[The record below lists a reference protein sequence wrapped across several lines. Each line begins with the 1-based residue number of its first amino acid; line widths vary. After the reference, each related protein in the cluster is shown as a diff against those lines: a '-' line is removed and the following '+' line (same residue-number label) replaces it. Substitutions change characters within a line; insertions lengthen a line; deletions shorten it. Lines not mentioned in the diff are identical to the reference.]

1 MSQRRVVVCGGGAGG
16 MAAALGAAHA
26 GAAVSL
32 LEARSRPGGTVA
44 HALIHTLGGL
54 FDDAGQLINDGLAS
68 ELVRRLTE
76 AGAAHD
82 KRRLGRAW
90 VLDVCPDAYQTVTE
104 RWLAAQSGIC
114 MRTTARV
121 GRIWVSAGRIDA
133 VEALGPAGAERIE
146 IDAVIDATG
155 TAEVV
160 RQLDPTLLIDD
171 GPRAAG
177 GFIFRLRGIEPA
189 AREFPRNLQVV
200 RALQRAA
207 EDGTLPASCGRAWL
221 DRGIHDDEVFVKLF
235 VPLPDDW
242 RQREERG
249 EISSASRAI
258 QTAIVAFLGGLPGF
272 GGARITATGELGI
285 REGGRVHGEYC
296 LSVDD
301 VRQGRRFTDAAC
313 RAAWPIEYWD
323 PEQGVKLEY
332 LPAGSYYEV
341 PLRSL
346 RVRKYENLWVAGKC
360 LCADRLAQASARVVG
375 TCWAMG
381 EAAGAAAAGS

>member
-16 MAAALGAAHA
+16 MAAAIGAARA
-26 GAAVSL
+26 GAAVCL
-32 LEARSRPGGTVA
+32 LEARSQLGGTVA
-44 HALIHTLGGL
+44 HTLIHTLGGL
-54 FDDAGQLINDGLAS
+54 YDDAGQLINDGLAG
-68 ELVRRLTE
+68 ELIRRLTE
-76 AGAAHD
+76 AGAAHG

-90 VLDVCPDAYQTVTE
+90 VLDVCPESYQAVTE
-104 RWLAAQSGIC
+104 RWLAAQPGLSV
-114 MRTTARV
+114 RTASRV
-121 GRIWVSAGRIDA
+121 GHLWASRGRIEA

-146 IDAVIDATG
+146 SDAIIDATG
-155 TAEVV
+155 TADVV
-160 RQLDPTLLIDD
+160 RQLDPALVHDD

-177 GFIFRLRGIEPA
+177 GFIFRLRGVEPS
-189 AREFPRNLQVV
+189 AREFPRSLQVV

-242 RQREERG
+242 RQREQRG
-249 EISSASRAI
+249 EISGAARAI
-258 QTAIVAFLGGLPGF
+258 QTAVVAYLGGLPGF
-272 GGARITATGELGI
+272 SGARLTATGELGI
-285 REGGRVHGEYC
+285 RDGGRVHGEYC

-301 VRQGRRFTDAAC
+301 VRQARRFPDAAC

-346 RVRKYENLWVAGKC
+346 RVQHYENLWVAGKC

-381 EAAGAAAAGS
+381 EAAGAAAAG

>member
-16 MAAALGAAHA
+16 MAAALGAARA
-26 GAAVSL
+26 GAAVCL

-54 FDDAGQLINDGLAS
+54 YNDAGDLINDGLPS
-68 ELVRRLTE
+68 ELIRRLTD
-76 AGAAHD
+76 AGAAHG

-90 VLDVCPDAYQTVTE
+90 VLDVCPDGYQTVTE
-104 RWLAAQSGIC
+104 RWLAAQSGIR
-114 MRTTARV
+114 MRTASRV
-121 GRIWVSAGRIDA
+121 GQIWASNGRIEA
-133 VEALGPAGAERIE
+133 VEALGLAGAERIE
-146 IDAVIDATG
+146 TDAVIDATG

-160 RQLDPTLLIDD
+160 RQLDPALLLDD

-242 RQREERG
+242 RQREARG

-258 QTAIVAFLGGLPGF
+258 QTAVVAFLGGLPGF
-272 GGARITATGELGI
+272 SGARITATGELGI
-285 REGGRVHGEYC
+285 RDGGRVHGEYC

-301 VRQGRRFTDAAC
+301 VRQARRFADAAC

-341 PLRSL
+341 PMRSL
-346 RVRKYENLWVAGKC
+346 RVRHYANLWVAGKC
-360 LCADRLAQASARVVG
+360 LSADRLAQASARVVG

-381 EAAGAAAAGS
+381 EAAGTAAAGS